1 MTEPSA
7 GYAGQHW
14 DADAVLSYAQQ
25 RWYDPRT
32 GRFLSE
38 DPVGATDERIA
49 QPGRM
54 HAFAYGAGNPLL
66 WTDPLGLDVGQPES
80 TSARAQEDMRYQA
93 GRNDNNKDQG
103 NWAQGC
109 AAGLADNWKN
119 LDGGAMEAGNHSP
132 EYLAGYVRCQGA
144 NLDSYRNSAIAK
156 NTREFWTATPER
168 AGAMGCVLGGG
179 SALSPVGGD
188 VNNLPSNMQSSAGM
202 CQFGVGAAT
211 AVMTAGELGVSGYR
225 ALKNFRLPMGPAPAF
240 AGISNEARGV
250 AAAEEAT
257 AAERMPSHFEA
268 TKRGE
273 ASGAERAAAP
283 EAAPR
288 DPSMGQRVPPP
299 KELEAFPSVKRA
311 TPKTPVQ
318 GGGGLRKRWKDGKGG
333 IYEWDSRH
341 GTVERYSKTGEHLG
355 EFDARTG
362 EQLKPADPSREV
374 EP

>member
-1 MTEPSA
+1 MEALPGRTCVP
-7 GYAGQHW
+7 
-14 DADAVLSYAQQ
+14 VLSYAQQ

-38 DPVGATDERIA
+38 DPVGATDERLA

-188 VNNLPSNMQSSAGM
+188 VNNLPSNMQSSAAA

-225 ALKNFRLPMGPAPAF
+225 ALKNFRPPTGPAPAF
-240 AGISNEARGV
+240 AGISNEARSV
-250 AAAEEAT
+250 AAAEEAS
-257 AAERMPSHFEA
+257 AAERMPTGFEA
-268 TKRGE
+268 RARGGE
-273 ASGAERAAAP
+273 GAQPGTGAAAARSKPVNLPSWKKVAVDMEHVASGHMAGGSRVSKLKDLFPSHMNEAQVEKAIREAYRNAERVQTQG
-283 EAAPR
+283 PR
-288 DPSMGQRVPPP
+288 VLVRGTH
-299 KELEAFPSVKRA
+299 E
-311 TPKTPVQ
+311 
-318 GGGGLRKRWKDGKGG
+318 GLN
-333 IYEWDSRH
+333 
-341 GTVERYSKTGEHLG
+341 VEMWVNTETKVIETAYPRY
-355 EFDARTG
+355 
-362 EQLKPADPSREV
+362 
-374 EP
+374 